1 MKKLLNPFKFYC
13 SLFIVLLFI
22 VNSNYAQ
29 STASSDDVFS
39 GSWRITAA
47 GGSSLFFGDVKQYR
61 WLPLLKNEN
70 ELRYNANIMLEYQI
84 SPVVSLRG
92 QALYAHLAGTRRSW
106 QTFFYSDLLE
116 ANLNTAINLSNII
129 SGYRADRFLNINVIG
144 GIGLVNYNTTRK
156 DLVTKVVQMQRGF
169 GNGSGLGGRT
179 LEGIVMGGIGL
190 DFRLSDNMSL
200 RLETANRIMNSDLL
214 DIYDN
219 SFPYDVYNQT
229 SLGLSYTFGKR
240 MPKMPSLTPEQEV
253 EAVTPLEVQPKQEPV
268 RPEVSPYQ
276 AIVDAI
282 EKEQS
287 AKEVEPKP
295 LPIEIEAPVVVKPTE
310 PDPGLLEY
318 RVQIRARIN
327 QPIAKS
333 FLEKRYNIPAYDIKE
348 DMHNGYYIYTVG
360 SYRTYEEAA
369 SNRNRI
375 RRENGVG
382 DAFVVAFQYG
392 KRLNKLP

>member
-22 VNSNYAQ
+22 VNTQYAQ
-29 STASSDDVFS
+29 STASSEDVFS
-39 GSWRITAA
+39 GHWRITAA
-47 GGSSLFFGDVKQYR
+47 GGTSLFFGDVKQYR
-61 WLPLLKNEN
+61 LLPLLENEN
-70 ELRYNANIMLEYQI
+70 ELRFNANVLLEYQL
-84 SPVVSLRG
+84 SPVISLRG
-92 QALYAHLAGTRRSW
+92 QVLYAHLAGTRRSW
-106 QTFFYSDLLE
+106 QTFFYSDLME

-129 SGYRADRFLNINVIG
+129 SGYRSDRFLNINVIG

-156 DLVTKVVQMQRGF
+156 DLVTRAVQMKRGF

-190 DFRLSDNMSL
+190 DFRLNDNISL

-214 DIYDN
+214 DIHDN
-219 SFPYDVYNQT
+219 GFPYDVYNQT

-253 EAVTPLEVQPKQEPV
+253 EAVTPMEVQPKQEPV
-268 RPEVSPYQ
+268 SPKVSPYQ
-276 AIVDAI
+276 AVVDAI
-282 EKEQS
+282 ESDQPKE
-287 AKEVEPKP
+287 AEPEP
-295 LPIEIEAPVVVKPTE
+295 LPVETPVVVETTDPE
-310 PDPGLLEY
+310 PDPGLIEY

-333 FLEKRYNIPAYDIKE
+333 FLEKRYNIPASDIQE

-360 SYRTYEEAA
+360 SYRTLEEAA

-375 RRENGVG
+375 RRENGIG
-382 DAFVVAFQYG
+382 DAFIVAFQYG

>member
-1 MKKLLNPFKFYC
+1 MKKLLTPFKFYC

-47 GGSSLFFGDVKQYR
+47 GGSSLFFGDVKQNR
-61 WLPLLKNEN
+61 WLPVLKNEN
-70 ELRYNANIMLEYQI
+70 ELRFNANILLEYQL
-84 SPVVSLRG
+84 SPSISLRG

-106 QTFFYSDLLE
+106 QTFFYSDLME
-116 ANLNTAINLSNII
+116 VNLNTAINLSNII
-129 SGYRADRFLNINVIG
+129 SGYRSDRFLNINVIG
-144 GIGLVNYNTTRK
+144 GVGLVNYNTTRK
-156 DLVTKVVQMQRGF
+156 DLVTRAVQMQRGF
-169 GNGSGLGGRT
+169 GNGLGLGGRT
-179 LEGIVMGGIGL
+179 LEGVIMGGLGL
-190 DFRLSDNMSL
+190 DFRLNDNMSL

-214 DIYDN
+214 DIHDN

-229 SLGLSYTFGKR
+229 SLGLSYTFGRR
-240 MPKMPSLTPEQEV
+240 MPKMPSLPPPQDV
-253 EAVTPLEVQPKQEPV
+253 EEVTPPAEQPRQEPV

-282 EKEQS
+282 EKEQ
-287 AKEVEPKP
+287 ATNEVEPEP
-295 LPIEIEAPVVVKPTE
+295 LPVEVPVVVEPTK

-333 FLEKRYNIPAYDIKE
+333 YLEKRYNIPASDIQE

-360 SYRTYEEAA
+360 SYATYEEAA

-375 RRENGVG
+375 RSVNGVG
-382 DAFVVAFQYG
+382 DAFIVAFQYG